1 MPFAYTFGIEL
12 LFCFRAKVSDLNEN
26 TTRDPQ
32 PDLFNSDYFLNTVL
46 LALEQTSFCD
56 FEIQFEIAHNAM
68 HLWLGGRGKYSMSS
82 LDYSSFDPVFFL
94 YHAGVD
100 RVWAIWQALQM

>member
-68 HLWLGGRGKYSMSS
+68 HLWLGGRGEYSMSS
-82 LDYSSFDPVFFL
+82 LDFSSYDPVFFL
-94 YHAGVD
+94 YHSGVD
-100 RVWAIWQALQM
+100 RIWAIWQALQK